1 MTAPDALEQGRASFA
16 QHQWTD
22 AHARLSAADQD
33 TPLEP
38 EDLER
43 LATASSLI
51 GRDSDTAELWTRA
64 HREYLTRGNV
74 ERAAR
79 CAFWLAFGL
88 LNKGKRARSSGW
100 IARASRVLDTGAR
113 DCVERGYLL
122 LPAAL
127 QCLAEGDVP
136 GAHMRFCEA
145 AGIGDRYGDKDLVSL
160 ARVGSGRALI
170 RMDNISEGV
179 SQLDEAM
186 IAAEAG
192 EVSPMAL
199 GEVYCSVIEGCLEV
213 FDLRRAQE
221 WTAALS
227 DWCETQPDLVPYTGQ
242 CSVRRA
248 EILQLHGAW
257 PDAIRAAK
265 QAGERFRQGPDQS
278 GSGAAFYQQAELHRV
293 RGEFDEAEEAY
304 REGARRG
311 RTPHPGLAQLRLS
324 QGQIDLAAAAIRGAL
339 NEAQDRRTR
348 SRLLPAYVEIMVA
361 SGDQQAARSGADE
374 LLGIADAIDAP
385 FLRAV
390 SAYAHGAVLLA
401 THDVPAA
408 VTALR
413 QAWTIWQEIEAP
425 YEAARARVLIGIA
438 CGELGDSDGAEMEF
452 DAARWV
458 FRQLGA
464 VPEVARVETL
474 SRIGATVTAGG
485 LTRREVQVLRLVASG
500 KTNRGIAR
508 GLFISEK
515 TVARHMSNI
524 FTKLDLATRA
534 AATAYAYRHGLID
547 GVAGKE
553 KA

>member
-1 MTAPDALEQGRASFA
+1 MTSPDALERGRASFA
-16 QHQWTD
+16 RHQWTD
-22 AHARLSAADQD
+22 AHAQLSAADRG

-43 LATASSLI
+43 LATAAYLI
-51 GRDSDTAELWTRA
+51 AKDSDSAELWTRA
-64 HREYLTRGNV
+64 HQQYLTRGNV

-88 LNKGKRARSSGW
+88 LNEGKRARSSGW
-100 IARASRVLDTGAR
+100 IARASRVLDAGAR

-127 QCLAEGDVP
+127 QCLADGDVR

-145 AGIGDRYGDKDLVSL
+145 AVIGDRYDDKDLVSL
-160 ARVGSGRALI
+160 ARAGSGRALI

-199 GEVYCSVIEGCLEV
+199 GEVYCSVIEGCLEI

-221 WTAALS
+221 WTAALT
-227 DWCETQPDLVPYTGQ
+227 DWCEAQPDLVPYTGQ

-265 QAGERFRQGPDQS
+265 QACERFRQRPDQS
-278 GSGAAFYQQAELHRV
+278 GSGAAVYLQADLHRV
-293 RGEFDEAEEAY
+293 RGEFDRAEEAY

-311 RTPHPGLAQLRLS
+311 REPHPGLAQLRLS
-324 QGQIDLAAAAIRGAL
+324 QGQIDLAAAAIRGTL

-361 SGDQQAARSGADE
+361 SGDQQAARAGADE
-374 LLGIADAIDAP
+374 LKGIADVIDAP

-390 SAYAHGAVLLA
+390 SAHAHGAVLLA
-401 THDVPAA
+401 NHDLPAA

-425 YEAARARVLIGIA
+425 YEGARARVLIGIA
-438 CGELGDSDGAEMEF
+438 CRELGDSDGAEMEF

-458 FRQLGA
+458 FQHLGA

-474 SRIGATVTAGG
+474 SRTGATVAAGG
-485 LTRREVQVLRLVASG
+485 STRREVQVLR
-500 KTNRGIAR
+500 
-508 GLFISEK
+508 
-515 TVARHMSNI
+515 
-524 FTKLDLATRA
+524 
-534 AATAYAYRHGLID
+534 
-547 GVAGKE
+547 
-553 KA
+553 